1 MKNETALT
9 TSSLTVAN
17 LRAGNVVRAGYV
29 RGQRDMTDANRFIG
43 FKVGDQYFSKLQD
56 LKEFFGVRNLKEL
69 EFETDRLNRLGS
81 VTAEFQN
88 VADTDCYCWGA
99 YLWNGCFRVGTS
111 ADRLVLRA
119 V

>member
-9 TSSLTVAN
+9 TSSLTVAK
-17 LRAGNVVRAGYV
+17 LHAGNVVRAGYV

-43 FKVGDQYFSKLQD
+43 FKVGDQYFSKMQE
-56 LKEFFGVRNLKEL
+56 LKEFFGVRNLKDL
-69 EFETDRLNRLGS
+69 EFAADPQI
-81 VTAEFQN
+81 TAEFQN
-88 VADTDCYCWGA
+88 VEDTDCYFWGA